1 MKKILLLLAIL
12 IFGNSV
18 FAQLDNNNLAIDELS
33 GKITD
38 GARIISTGVPL
49 LIIAPDAR
57 SGAMGDVGVASTPD
71 ANSVH
76 WNAAKLAFMD
86 KNAGVS
92 FTYSPWLREIV
103 SDIELL
109 YLGSYYKLN
118 DRSTLGASLT
128 YFSLGAIDFF
138 DQEGYATGTYKPN
151 EFAVDLAYTMKLN
164 NNLAIS
170 LTGRY
175 IRSDLTQGQ
184 NVGTTQTHAANAGAA
199 DLGVYYQKAIK
210 AVHPTQFALGA
221 QVSNLGSK
229 ISYSDNMD
237 SEFLPANLRLGG
249 RYTTQFDQFNEI
261 SLMLDFNKLLVPTP
275 PVYDS
280 VGNIFAGL
288 DPNVGVFQGVIQ
300 SFYDAPNGFK
310 EEIQEISLSLGAE
323 YWYNKVL
330 AVRAGYFYEAKNK
343 GARQYLTLG
352 AGIKYNVMGLDIS
365 YLIATGQL
373 NNNPLKNTLRVGLS
387 FDLQSDKQSSYENN
401 SQKETQQIKQKD
413 PQQALEKK
421 NTK

>member
-1 MKKILLLLAIL
+1 MKKILLVVAIL
-12 IFGNSV
+12 LLSNSI

-33 GKITD
+33 GKVID
-38 GARIISTGVPL
+38 GNRIISTGVPL

-71 ANSVH
+71 ANSLH
-76 WNAAKLAFMD
+76 WNAAKLAFMQN
-86 KNAGVS
+86 KTGVS
-92 FTYSPWLREIV
+92 FTYSPWLRELV

-109 YLGSYYKLN
+109 YLGGYYKVN
-118 DRSTLGASLT
+118 ERSTLGASLT

-138 DQEGYATGTYKPN
+138 DQEGMATGTYKPN
-151 EFAVDLAYTMKLN
+151 EFAMDLAYTMKLN
-164 NNLAIS
+164 ENFSIS

-199 DLGVYYQKAIK
+199 DLGLYYQKAIK
-210 AVHPTQFALGA
+210 AVRPSEYSLGL
-221 QVSNLGSK
+221 QISNLGSK

-249 RYTTQFDQFNEI
+249 RYTTQLDQFNQI
-261 SLMLDFNKLLVPTP
+261 SVMMDFNKLLVPTP
-275 PVYDS
+275 PVYNDS
-280 VGNIFAGL
+280 TGAIFAGM
-288 DPNVGVFQGVIQ
+288 DPNVGVFQGAIQ

-310 EEIQEISLSLGAE
+310 EEIQEISLSIGAE

-330 AVRAGYFYEAKNK
+330 ALRAGYFYEAKNK

-365 YLIATGQL
+365 YLIATSAL
-373 NNNPLKNTLRVGLS
+373 NNNPLKNTLRVGLN
-387 FDLQSDKQSSYENN
+387 FDL
-401 SQKETQQIKQKD
+401 
-413 PQQALEKK
+413 
-421 NTK
+421 

>member
-1 MKKILLLLAIL
+1 MKKILLVVAIL
-12 IFGNSV
+12 LLSNSI

-33 GKITD
+33 GKVID
-38 GARIISTGVPL
+38 GNRIISTGVPL

-57 SGAMGDVGVASTPD
+57 SGAMGDVGVASKPD
-71 ANSVH
+71 ANSLH
-76 WNAAKLAFMD
+76 WNAAKLAFMQN
-86 KNAGVS
+86 KTGVS
-92 FTYSPWLREIV
+92 FTYSPWLRELV

-109 YLGSYYKLN
+109 YLGGYYKVN
-118 DRSTLGASLT
+118 ERSTLGASLT

-138 DQEGYATGTYKPN
+138 DQEGMATGTYKPN
-151 EFAVDLAYTMKLN
+151 EFAMDLAYTMKLN
-164 NNLAIS
+164 ENFSIS

-199 DLGVYYQKAIK
+199 DLGLYYQKAIK
-210 AVHPTQFALGA
+210 AVRPSEYALGL
-221 QVSNLGSK
+221 QISNLGSK

-249 RYTTQFDQFNEI
+249 RYTTQLDQFNEI
-261 SLMLDFNKLLVPTP
+261 SIMMDFNKLLVPTP
-275 PVYDS
+275 PVYNDS
-280 VGNIFAGL
+280 TEAIFAGM
-288 DPNVGVFQGVIQ
+288 DPNVGVFQGAIQ

-310 EEIQEISLSLGAE
+310 EEIQEISLSIGAE

-330 AVRAGYFYEAKNK
+330 ALRAGYFYEAKNK

-365 YLIATGQL
+365 YLIATSAL
-373 NNNPLKNTLRVGLS
+373 NNNPLKNTLRVGLN
-387 FDLQSDKQSSYENN
+387 FDL
-401 SQKETQQIKQKD
+401 
-413 PQQALEKK
+413 
-421 NTK
+421 

>member
-1 MKKILLLLAIL
+1 MKKILLVVAIL
-12 IFGNSV
+12 LLSNSI
-18 FAQLDNNNLAIDELS
+18 FAQLDNDNLEIDQLS
-33 GKITD
+33 GKVID

-57 SGAMGDVGVASTPD
+57 SGAMGDVGVASKPD
-71 ANSVH
+71 ANSLH
-76 WNAAKLAFMD
+76 WNAAKLAFMQN
-86 KNAGVS
+86 KTGVS
-92 FTYSPWLREIV
+92 FTYSPWLRELV

-109 YLGSYYKLN
+109 YLGGYYKVN
-118 DRSTLGASLT
+118 ERSTLGASLT

-138 DQEGYATGTYKPN
+138 DQEGMATGTYKPN
-151 EFAVDLAYTMKLN
+151 EFAMDLAYTMKLN
-164 NNLAIS
+164 ENFSIS

-199 DLGVYYQKAIK
+199 DLGLYYQKAIK
-210 AVHPTQFALGA
+210 AVRPSEYALGL
-221 QVSNLGSK
+221 QISNLGSK

-249 RYTTQFDQFNEI
+249 RYTTQLDQFNEI
-261 SLMLDFNKLLVPTP
+261 SIMMDFNKLLVPTP
-275 PVYDS
+275 PVYNDS
-280 VGNIFAGL
+280 TGAIFAGM
-288 DPNVGVFQGVIQ
+288 DPNVGVFQGAIQ

-310 EEIQEISLSLGAE
+310 EEIQEISLSIGAE

-330 AVRAGYFYEAKNK
+330 ALRAGYFYEAKNK

-365 YLIATGQL
+365 YLIATSAL
-373 NNNPLKNTLRVGLS
+373 NNNPLKNTLRVGLN
-387 FDLQSDKQSSYENN
+387 FDL
-401 SQKETQQIKQKD
+401 
-413 PQQALEKK
+413 
-421 NTK
+421 

>member
-1 MKKILLLLAIL
+1 MKKILLVVAIL
-12 IFGNSV
+12 LLSNSI

-33 GKITD
+33 GKVID
-38 GARIISTGVPL
+38 GNRIISTGVPL

-71 ANSVH
+71 ANSLH
-76 WNAAKLAFMD
+76 WNAAKLAFMQN
-86 KNAGVS
+86 KTGVS
-92 FTYSPWLREIV
+92 FTYSPWLRELV

-109 YLGSYYKLN
+109 YLGGYYKVN
-118 DRSTLGASLT
+118 ERSTLGASLT

-138 DQEGYATGTYKPN
+138 DQEGMATGTYKPN
-151 EFAVDLAYTMKLN
+151 EFAMDLAYTMKLN
-164 NNLAIS
+164 ENFSIS

-199 DLGVYYQKAIK
+199 DLGLYYQKAIK
-210 AVHPTQFALGA
+210 ATRPSEYALGL
-221 QVSNLGSK
+221 QISNLGSK

-249 RYTTQFDQFNEI
+249 RYTTQLDQFNQI
-261 SLMLDFNKLLVPTP
+261 SVMMDFNKLLVPTP
-275 PVYDS
+275 PVYNDS
-280 VGNIFAGL
+280 TGAIFAGM
-288 DPNVGVFQGVIQ
+288 DPNVGVFQGAIQ

-310 EEIQEISLSLGAE
+310 EEIQEISLSIGAE

-330 AVRAGYFYEAKNK
+330 ALRAGYFYEAKNK

-365 YLIATGQL
+365 YLIATSAL
-373 NNNPLKNTLRVGLS
+373 NNNPLKNTLRVGLN
-387 FDLQSDKQSSYENN
+387 FDL
-401 SQKETQQIKQKD
+401 
-413 PQQALEKK
+413 
-421 NTK
+421 

>member
-1 MKKILLLLAIL
+1 MKKILLVVAIL
-12 IFGNSV
+12 LLSNSI

-33 GKITD
+33 GKVID
-38 GARIISTGVPL
+38 GNRIISTGVPL

-71 ANSVH
+71 ANSLH
-76 WNAAKLAFMD
+76 WNAAKLAFMQN
-86 KNAGVS
+86 KTGVS
-92 FTYSPWLREIV
+92 FTYSPWLRELV

-109 YLGSYYKLN
+109 YLGGYYKVN
-118 DRSTLGASLT
+118 ERSTLGASLT
-128 YFSLGAIDFF
+128 YFSLGSIDFF
-138 DQEGYATGTYKPN
+138 DQEGMATGTYKPN
-151 EFAVDLAYTMKLN
+151 EFAMDLAYTMKLN
-164 NNLAIS
+164 ENFSIS

-199 DLGVYYQKAIK
+199 DLGLYYQKAIK
-210 AVHPTQFALGA
+210 AVRPSEYALGL
-221 QVSNLGSK
+221 QISNLGSK

-249 RYTTQFDQFNEI
+249 RYTTQLDQFNEI
-261 SLMLDFNKLLVPTP
+261 SIMMDFNKLLVPTP
-275 PVYDS
+275 PVYNDS
-280 VGNIFAGL
+280 TGAIFAGM
-288 DPNVGVFQGVIQ
+288 DPNVGVFQGAIQ

-310 EEIQEISLSLGAE
+310 EEIQEISLSIGAE

-330 AVRAGYFYEAKNK
+330 ALRAGYFYEAKNK

-365 YLIATGQL
+365 YLIATSAL
-373 NNNPLKNTLRVGLS
+373 NNNPLKNTLRVGLN
-387 FDLQSDKQSSYENN
+387 FDL
-401 SQKETQQIKQKD
+401 
-413 PQQALEKK
+413 
-421 NTK
+421 

>member
-1 MKKILLLLAIL
+1 MKKILLVVAIL
-12 IFGNSV
+12 LLSNSI

-33 GKITD
+33 GKVID
-38 GARIISTGVPL
+38 GNRIISTGVPL

-57 SGAMGDVGVASTPD
+57 SGAMGDVGVASKPD
-71 ANSVH
+71 ANSLH
-76 WNAAKLAFMD
+76 WNAAKLAFME
-86 KNAGVS
+86 NQTGVS
-92 FTYSPWLREIV
+92 FTYSPWLRELV

-109 YLGSYYKLN
+109 YLGGYYKVN
-118 DRSTLGASLT
+118 ERSTLGASLT

-138 DQEGYATGTYKPN
+138 DQEGMATGTYKPN
-151 EFAVDLAYTMKLN
+151 EFAMDLAYTMKLN
-164 NNLAIS
+164 ENFSIS

-199 DLGVYYQKAIK
+199 DLGLYYQKAIK
-210 AVHPTQFALGA
+210 AVRPSEYALGL
-221 QVSNLGSK
+221 QISNLGSK

-249 RYTTQFDQFNEI
+249 RYTTQLDQFNQI
-261 SLMLDFNKLLVPTP
+261 SVMMDFNKLLVPTP
-275 PVYDS
+275 PVYNDS
-280 VGNIFAGL
+280 TGAIFAGM
-288 DPNVGVFQGVIQ
+288 DPNVGVFQGAIQ

-310 EEIQEISLSLGAE
+310 EEIQEISLSIGAE

-330 AVRAGYFYEAKNK
+330 ALRAGYFYEAKNK

-365 YLIATGQL
+365 YLIATSAL
-373 NNNPLKNTLRVGLS
+373 NNNPLKNTLRVGLN
-387 FDLQSDKQSSYENN
+387 FDL
-401 SQKETQQIKQKD
+401 
-413 PQQALEKK
+413 
-421 NTK
+421 

>member
-1 MKKILLLLAIL
+1 MKKILLVVAIL
-12 IFGNSV
+12 LLSNSI

-33 GKITD
+33 GKVID
-38 GARIISTGVPL
+38 GNRIISTGVPL

-57 SGAMGDVGVASTPD
+57 SGAMGDVGAASTPD

-76 WNAAKLAFMD
+76 WNAAKLAFMEN
-86 KNAGVS
+86 NAGVS
-92 FTYSPWLREIV
+92 FTYSPWLRELV

-109 YLGSYYKLN
+109 YLGGYYKVN
-118 DRSTLGASLT
+118 ERSTLGASLT

-138 DQEGYATGTYKPN
+138 DQEGMATGTYKPN
-151 EFAVDLAYTMKLN
+151 EFAMDLAYTMKLN
-164 NNLAIS
+164 ENFSIS

-199 DLGVYYQKAIK
+199 DLGLYYQKAIK
-210 AVHPTQFALGA
+210 AVRPSEYALGL
-221 QVSNLGSK
+221 QISNLGSK

-249 RYTTQFDQFNEI
+249 RYTTQLDQFNEI
-261 SLMLDFNKLLVPTP
+261 SIMMDFNKLLVPTP
-275 PVYDS
+275 PVYNDS
-280 VGNIFAGL
+280 TGAIFAGM
-288 DPNVGVFQGVIQ
+288 DPNVGVFQGAIQ

-310 EEIQEISLSLGAE
+310 EEIQEISLSIGAE

-330 AVRAGYFYEAKNK
+330 ALRAGYFYEAKNK

-373 NNNPLKNTLRVGLS
+373 NNNPLKNTLRVGLN
-387 FDLQSDKQSSYENN
+387 FDL
-401 SQKETQQIKQKD
+401 
-413 PQQALEKK
+413 
-421 NTK
+421 

>member
-1 MKKILLLLAIL
+1 MKKILLVVAIL
-12 IFGNSV
+12 LLSNSI

-33 GKITD
+33 GKVID
-38 GARIISTGVPL
+38 GNRIISTGVPL

-71 ANSVH
+71 ANSLH
-76 WNAAKLAFMD
+76 WNAAKLAFME
-86 KNAGVS
+86 NQTGVS
-92 FTYSPWLREIV
+92 FTYSPWLRELV

-109 YLGSYYKLN
+109 YLGGYYKVN
-118 DRSTLGASLT
+118 ERSTLGASLT

-138 DQEGYATGTYKPN
+138 DQEGMATGTYKPN
-151 EFAVDLAYTMKLN
+151 EFAMDLAYTMKLN
-164 NNLAIS
+164 ENFSIS

-199 DLGVYYQKAIK
+199 DLGLYYQKAIK
-210 AVHPTQFALGA
+210 ATRPSEYALGL
-221 QVSNLGSK
+221 QISNLGSK

-249 RYTTQFDQFNEI
+249 RYTTNLDQFNQI
-261 SLMLDFNKLLVPTP
+261 SVMMDFNKLLVPTP
-275 PVYDS
+275 PVYNDS
-280 VGNIFAGL
+280 TGAIFAGM
-288 DPNVGVFQGVIQ
+288 DPNVGVFQGAIQ

-310 EEIQEISLSLGAE
+310 EEIQEISLSIGAE

-330 AVRAGYFYEAKNK
+330 ALRAGYFYEAKNK

-365 YLIATGQL
+365 YLIATSAL
-373 NNNPLKNTLRVGLS
+373 NNNPLKNTLRVGLN
-387 FDLQSDKQSSYENN
+387 FDL
-401 SQKETQQIKQKD
+401 
-413 PQQALEKK
+413 
-421 NTK
+421 

>member
-1 MKKILLLLAIL
+1 MKKILLVVAIL
-12 IFGNSV
+12 LLSNSI

-33 GKITD
+33 GKVID
-38 GARIISTGVPL
+38 GNRIISTGVPL

-57 SGAMGDVGVASTPD
+57 SGAMGDVGVASKPD
-71 ANSVH
+71 ANSLH
-76 WNAAKLAFMD
+76 WNAAKLAFME
-86 KNAGVS
+86 NQTGVS
-92 FTYSPWLREIV
+92 FTYSPWLRELV

-109 YLGSYYKLN
+109 YLGGYYKVN
-118 DRSTLGASLT
+118 ERSTLGASLT

-138 DQEGYATGTYKPN
+138 SQEGMATGTYKPN
-151 EFAVDLAYTMKLN
+151 EFAMDLAYTMKLN
-164 NNLAIS
+164 ENFSIS

-199 DLGVYYQKAIK
+199 DLGLYYQKAIK
-210 AVHPTQFALGA
+210 AVRPSEYALGL
-221 QVSNLGSK
+221 QISNLGSK

-249 RYTTQFDQFNEI
+249 RYTTQLDQFNQI
-261 SLMLDFNKLLVPTP
+261 SVMMDFNKLLVPTP
-275 PVYDS
+275 PVYNDS
-280 VGNIFAGL
+280 TGAIFAGM
-288 DPNVGVFQGVIQ
+288 DPNVGVFQGAIQ

-310 EEIQEISLSLGAE
+310 EEIQEISLSIGAE

-330 AVRAGYFYEAKNK
+330 ALRAGYFYEAKNK

-365 YLIATGQL
+365 YLIATSAL
-373 NNNPLKNTLRVGLS
+373 NNNPLKNTLRVGLN
-387 FDLQSDKQSSYENN
+387 FDL
-401 SQKETQQIKQKD
+401 
-413 PQQALEKK
+413 
-421 NTK
+421 

>member
-1 MKKILLLLAIL
+1 MKKILLVVAIL
-12 IFGNSV
+12 LLSNSI

-33 GKITD
+33 GKVID
-38 GARIISTGVPL
+38 GNRIISTGVPL

-71 ANSVH
+71 ANSLH
-76 WNAAKLAFMD
+76 WNAAKLAFMQN
-86 KNAGVS
+86 KTGVS
-92 FTYSPWLREIV
+92 FTYSPWLRELV

-109 YLGSYYKLN
+109 YLGGYYKVN
-118 DRSTLGASLT
+118 ERSTLGASLT

-138 DQEGYATGTYKPN
+138 DQEGMATGTYKPN
-151 EFAVDLAYTMKLN
+151 EFAMDLAYTMKLN
-164 NNLAIS
+164 ENFSIS
-170 LTGRY
+170 ITGRY

-199 DLGVYYQKAIK
+199 DLGLYYQKAIK
-210 AVHPTQFALGA
+210 AVRPSEYALGL
-221 QVSNLGSK
+221 QISNLGSK

-249 RYTTQFDQFNEI
+249 RYTTQLDQFNEI
-261 SLMLDFNKLLVPTP
+261 SIMMDFNKLLVPTP
-275 PVYDS
+275 PVYNDS
-280 VGNIFAGL
+280 TGAIFAGM
-288 DPNVGVFQGVIQ
+288 DPNVGVFQGAIQ

-310 EEIQEISLSLGAE
+310 EEIQEISLSIGAE

-330 AVRAGYFYEAKNK
+330 ALRAGYFYEAKNK

-365 YLIATGQL
+365 YLIATSAL
-373 NNNPLKNTLRVGLS
+373 NNNPLKNTLRVGLN
-387 FDLQSDKQSSYENN
+387 FDL
-401 SQKETQQIKQKD
+401 
-413 PQQALEKK
+413 
-421 NTK
+421 